1 MRSATGASVS
11 EPGLRLRS
19 LDGLRGIAAGVVLL
33 HHLSMTIP
41 AVSNG
46 YDNSANLELFSPA
59 WWLVASP
66 LKIFVA
72 GPEFVLVFFVLS
84 GYVLTLAPLK
94 ARTAQVE
101 VGSSRGPYDWLAY
114 FPRRILRLGVP
125 VVAAMALAYV
135 VITAFPHPSAER
147 TSDPANA

>member
-94 ARTAQVE
+94 ARTAQV
-101 VGSSRGPYDWLAY
+101 
-114 FPRRILRLGVP
+114 
-125 VVAAMALAYV
+125 
-135 VITAFPHPSAER
+135 
-147 TSDPANA
+147 